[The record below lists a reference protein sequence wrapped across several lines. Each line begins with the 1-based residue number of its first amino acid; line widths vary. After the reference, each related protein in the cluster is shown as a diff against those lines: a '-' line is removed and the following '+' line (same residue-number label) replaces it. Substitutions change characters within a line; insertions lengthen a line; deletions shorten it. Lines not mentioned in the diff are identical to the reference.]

1 MVGWLADHGQKS
13 VRIDRRNG
21 NNDKERRKNLHDCCH
36 VPFSSTRAFF
46 TPGRGERPEYP
57 LISSAG
63 VSRLVILLPFV
74 LVLVSSV
81 VELMIKN
88 LMDVVEM
95 QIMKESKNARN
106 SLT

>member
-1 MVGWLADHGQKS
+1 M
-13 VRIDRRNG
+13 
-21 NNDKERRKNLHDCCH
+21 
-36 VPFSSTRAFF
+36 
-46 TPGRGERPEYP
+46 
-57 LISSAG
+57 
-63 VSRLVILLPFV
+63 VILLPFV